1 VPTIGELAERRKA
14 GKWSWRDRLYVYFI
28 ASRPYA

>member
-1 VPTIGELAERRKA
+1 MVTIGELVERKKA
-14 GKWSWRDRLYVYFI
+14 GKWTLWDRLYVYFI